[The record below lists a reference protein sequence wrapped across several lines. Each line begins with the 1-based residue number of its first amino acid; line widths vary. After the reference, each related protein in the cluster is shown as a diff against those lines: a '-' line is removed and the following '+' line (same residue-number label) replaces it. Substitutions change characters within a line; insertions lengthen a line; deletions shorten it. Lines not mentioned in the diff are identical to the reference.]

1 MASQN
6 VKCTHILLCT
16 KGLLNYI
23 DFFKLSS
30 EIKQVSVTQFQTIP
44 HI

>member
-23 DFFKLSS
+23 IFFKLSS

>member
-6 VKCTHILLCT
+6 VKCTHFVVYQRPFKLHRF
-16 KGLLNYI
+16 
-23 DFFKLSS
+23 FFKLSS